1 VSDLAS
7 AHVLTL
13 DALRAQKRLVYNLGN
28 GRGFSVR
35 EVIETAR
42 RVTGHPIPAKEV
54 PRRPGDPAILVA
66 SSEKIRRELKWRP
79 QYANLDDI
87 VRSAWNWSL
96 AHPNGYGA
104 PKSSRAS
111 SNSKKSTSRAST
123 KKKANRK
130 SASGRKR

>member
-1 VSDLAS
+1 LAS

-13 DALRAQKRLVYNLGN
+13 DALRKQEKLAYNLGN

-42 RVTGHPIPAKEV
+42 KVTGHPIPAKEM

-66 SSEKIRRELKWRP
+66 SSEKIKRELKWQP

-87 VRSAWNWSL
+87 VRSAWDWFR

-104 PKSSRAS
+104 PKSERAS
-111 SNSKKSTSRAST
+111 SNSKNATSKSSSS
-123 KKKANRK
+123 KARGK
-130 SASGRKR
+130 SSGRKR

>member
-1 VSDLAS
+1 MRCESKDKLA
-7 AHVLTL
+7 
-13 DALRAQKRLVYNLGN
+13 YNLGN

-42 RVTGHPIPAKEV
+42 KVTGHPIPAKEM

-66 SSEKIRRELKWRP
+66 SSEKIKRELHWQP
-79 QYANLDDI
+79 QYANLEDI
-87 VRSAWNWSL
+87 VRSAWDWFR

-111 SNSKKSTSRAST
+111 SNT
-123 KKKANRK
+123 KKTKAKTRSRQRETEARK
-130 SASGRKR
+130 IAR

>member
-1 VSDLAS
+1 LAS

-13 DALRAQKRLVYNLGN
+13 DALRKQEKLAYNLGN

-42 RVTGHPIPAKEV
+42 KVTGHPIPAKEM

-66 SSEKIRRELKWRP
+66 SSEKIKRELKWQP

-87 VRSAWNWSL
+87 VRSAWDWFL
-96 AHPNGYGA
+96 AHPNGYVP

-111 SNSKKSTSRAST
+111 SNSKNAKSKSSSS
-123 KKKANRK
+123 KAKGK
-130 SASGRKR
+130 SSGRKR